1 MSTAVYNQ
9 NYKRSVNKAAIPT
22 CNIMGVDI
30 AAVDMQWL
38 LNYLGDNVAKLS
50 GDYMC
55 VSNVHT
61 TVTAWKIGVGD
72 SFQRMM

>member
-30 AAVDMQWL
+30 AAVDAVV
-38 LNYLGDNVAKLS
+38 GGVPAKIIRYRNGGAS
-50 GDYMC
+50 
-55 VSNVHT
+55 T
-61 TVTAWKIGVGD
+61 EK
-72 SFQRMM
+72 

>member
-30 AAVDMQWL
+30 AAVDI
-38 LNYLGDNVAKLS
+38 KLFCIVEI
-50 GDYMC
+50 MR
-55 VSNVHT
+55 N
-61 TVTAWKIGVGD
+61 
-72 SFQRMM
+72 